1 VAFFSTFSTLVL
13 LPNLLLNYTPMS
25 ARQLIFLILAGCS
38 AAGGQLS
45 VTAAYQHA
53 PARDISVFDYSQVV
67 YAAVFGIV
75 LFGEFPDVW
84 SVIGYVII
92 IGTAFAKWY
101 LLTQRP

>member
-1 VAFFSTFSTLVL
+1 MVAFFSTFSTLVL
-13 LPNLLLNYTPMS
+13 LPNLVLHFQPMS
-25 ARQLIFLILAGCS
+25 AQQLFFLLLAGCS

-67 YAAVFGIV
+67 YAAVLGICI
-75 LFGEFPDVW
+75 FGELPDIW
-84 SVIGYVII
+84 SLIGYVII

-101 LLTQRP
+101 LVTHR